1 MNTIQAII
9 LLKNGMKKY
18 GSIMSSEFRHTILFI
33 PGAETMFKDTEAA
46 MNLAQYIPVDEIES
60 IDTYLK

>member
-9 LLKNGMKKY
+9 ILKNGMKKY
-18 GSIMSSEFRHTILFI
+18 GSIVSSEFRHTILFI
-33 PGAETMFKDTEAA
+33 PGSETLFSGTEEALS
-46 MNLAQYIPVDEIES
+46 LAQYIPVDEIES